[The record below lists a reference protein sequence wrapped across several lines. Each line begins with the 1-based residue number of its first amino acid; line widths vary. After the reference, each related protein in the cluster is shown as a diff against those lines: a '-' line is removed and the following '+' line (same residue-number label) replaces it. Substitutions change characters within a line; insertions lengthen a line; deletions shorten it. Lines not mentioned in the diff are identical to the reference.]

1 MTRTHVV
8 ISVVCRNVNCQH
20 GDWAAIGQ
28 DNSVVWLQIIWAAF
42 NNIWACFSNKSRGYI
57 PIKDHP
63 FSPFMV
69 ISTPIGDLESSF
81 LTCMVRGGGGGSPR
95 RQQVWGAKK
104 DRYIWI
110 LWGYI
115 WCGYNPIVSS
125 PCRFFPPGL
134 KLPCILIK
142 LHLLPLLARDG
153 SYFLNGNM
161 HGHLPTVDGSR
172 MYYITSG

>member
-81 LTCMVRGGGGGSPR
+81 LTCMVRGGEAYAGSRYGEP
-95 RQQVWGAKK
+95 KK
-104 DRYIWI
+104 TTI
-110 LWGYI
+110 LESFGNI
-115 WCGYNPIVSS
+115 SGVDITRSFHRPAVSS
-125 PCRFFPPGL
+125 PQ
-134 KLPCILIK
+134 
-142 LHLLPLLARDG
+142 D
-153 SYFLNGNM
+153 
-161 HGHLPTVDGSR
+161 
-172 MYYITSG
+172 

>member
-20 GDWAAIGQ
+20 GDWTAIGQ

-81 LTCMVRGGGGGSPR
+81 LTCMVRGGGEAHAGSRYGEP
-95 RQQVWGAKK
+95 KK
-104 DRYIWI
+104 TDIFESFGDISGVDITRSSHR
-110 LWGYI
+110 
-115 WCGYNPIVSS
+115 PAVSS
-125 PCRFFPPGL
+125 PQ
-134 KLPCILIK
+134 
-142 LHLLPLLARDG
+142 D
-153 SYFLNGNM
+153 
-161 HGHLPTVDGSR
+161 
-172 MYYITSG
+172 

>member
-1 MTRTHVV
+1 MTHTHVV

-20 GDWAAIGQ
+20 GNWAAIGQ

-81 LTCMVRGGGGGSPR
+81 LTCMVRGGEAYAGSRYGEP
-95 RQQVWGAKK
+95 KK
-104 DRYIWI
+104 TDIFESFGDISGVDITRSSHR
-110 LWGYI
+110 
-115 WCGYNPIVSS
+115 PAVSS
-125 PCRFFPPGL
+125 PQ
-134 KLPCILIK
+134 
-142 LHLLPLLARDG
+142 D
-153 SYFLNGNM
+153 
-161 HGHLPTVDGSR
+161 
-172 MYYITSG
+172 

>member
-20 GDWAAIGQ
+20 GDWAVIGQ
-28 DNSVVWLQIIWAAF
+28 DNCVVWLQIIWAAF

-81 LTCMVRGGGGGSPR
+81 LTCMVRGGGKPTQAAGMGSQK
-95 RQQVWGAKK
+95 RQL
-104 DRYIWI
+104 Y
-110 LWGYI
+110 L
-115 WCGYNPIVSS
+115 NPLGIYLV
-125 PCRFFPPGL
+125 
-134 KLPCILIK
+134 LI
-142 LHLLPLLARDG
+142 
-153 SYFLNGNM
+153 
-161 HGHLPTVDGSR
+161 
-172 MYYITSG
+172 